1 MSEIRRKLTTIF
13 SADVQDYSRLM
24 GADEEGTL
32 ATLKRY
38 RDAMARLIEAHDGR
52 VVNTW
57 GDGLIAEFP
66 SVVEAV
72 RAAVDVQNELAGLN
86 AERPSETR
94 MLFRI
99 GINLGDVIAEGD
111 DLYGDGVNIAA
122 RLQATA
128 PAGGIVISNT
138 VYDQVRNKVAVGFD
152 FLGQLEVKNI
162 EGGVPSYAVRIG
174 AGDDAREALGRESGF
189 GTSSVRQDGSR
200 EDGAATA
207 EPARGSGS
215 WGRQSAPGTVQPQ
228 APAGRASATED
239 TLAGEPAGRSPG
251 NRDQQPA
258 PEATRPQ
265 APPSP
270 AALSNRK
277 FGVIAVIVAA
287 IVAIN
292 LLTWD
297 GVLWAV
303 WPLLGLSIFYSLLWL
318 RRRKDIDRTRG
329 LLAIAALTVVAVN
342 LLTFDRT
349 FWAVWPLL
357 GLAIAAALLWVLRR
371 GSPG

>member
-1 MSEIRRKLTTIF
+1 MSETRRKLTTIL

-38 RDAMARLIEAHDGR
+38 RDGMARLIEVHDGR

-86 AERPSETR
+86 AERPSETQMR
-94 MLFRI
+94 FRI

-122 RLQATA
+122 RLQASA

-138 VYDQVRNKVAVGFD
+138 VYDQVRNKVAVSFD

-162 EGGVPSYAVRIG
+162 EGGVASYAVRIG
-174 AGDDAREALGRESGF
+174 SRGAPHSG
-189 GTSSVRQDGSR
+189 SAQDSDRGN
-200 EDGAATA
+200 GAARPAGPRDQQPTA
-207 EPARGSGS
+207 DAVRPQASTEKSTAPQRPGPAQRAGT
-215 WGRQSAPGTVQPQ
+215 WGRQSD
-228 APAGRASATED
+228 AG
-239 TLAGEPAGRSPG
+239 
-251 NRDQQPA
+251 
-258 PEATRPQ
+258 ATRPQ
-265 APPSP
+265 APSETAASP
-270 AALSNRK
+270 TAPSNRK
-277 FGVIAVIVAA
+277 FAVFAVIAAGL
-287 IVAIN
+287 VAIN

-303 WPLLGLSIFYSLLWL
+303 WPLLGLAIAYALLWL
-318 RRRKDIDRTRG
+318 RRRKDIDRVFG
-329 LLAIAALTVVAVN
+329 LLAITALIVVTVN
-342 LLTFDRT
+342 LLTFDGT

-357 GLAIAAALLWVLRR
+357 GLSIAAVLRWVLRR
-371 GSPG
+371 S